1 MLQPTVNNCSL
12 WVNLATSECCEAI
25 WNTRQCSQQPLYC
38 VSMWLTLSV
47 LFATGST
54 VVVMEVEEGGTKQL
68 PKTLSET
75 LSAVNE
81 LVFPTM
87 TCILQLLLT
96 APVTSASVEWASS
109 ALAYVKLT
117 IEVPCLRT
125 DWTVKSCSLFT
136 RTSSLITQGS
146 WHLCSESFS
155 AYAFY
160 WST

>member
-1 MLQPTVNNCSL
+1 M
-12 WVNLATSECCEAI
+12 
-25 WNTRQCSQQPLYC
+25 
-38 VSMWLTLSV
+38 
-47 LFATGST
+47 
-54 VVVMEVEEGGTKQL
+54 VVMEVEEGGTKQL

-125 DWTVKSCSLFT
+125 D
-136 RTSSLITQGS
+136 
-146 WHLCSESFS
+146 
-155 AYAFY
+155 
-160 WST
+160 

>member
-1 MLQPTVNNCSL
+1 M
-12 WVNLATSECCEAI
+12 
-25 WNTRQCSQQPLYC
+25 
-38 VSMWLTLSV
+38 
-47 LFATGST
+47 
-54 VVVMEVEEGGTKQL
+54 VVMEVEEGGTKQL

-117 IEVPCLRT
+117 IEVPCPRT
-125 DWTVKSCSLFT
+125 D
-136 RTSSLITQGS
+136 
-146 WHLCSESFS
+146 
-155 AYAFY
+155 
-160 WST
+160 

>member
-1 MLQPTVNNCSL
+1 MGT
-12 WVNLATSECCEAI
+12 
-25 WNTRQCSQQPLYC
+25 
-38 VSMWLTLSV
+38 
-47 LFATGST
+47 
-54 VVVMEVEEGGTKQL
+54 EVEEGGTKQL

-96 APVTSASVEWASS
+96 APVTSAYVEWASS

-125 DWTVKSCSLFT
+125 N
-136 RTSSLITQGS
+136 
-146 WHLCSESFS
+146 
-155 AYAFY
+155 
-160 WST
+160 